1 MVCTFTPE
9 CATESPGGLIKCKL
23 LIPIPEFMIQWV
35 WAGTQVLA
43 FLEFPGII
51 DAIGQGII
59 DAIGYFENPWSKTII
74 KLNLHICIELL
85 KYSRFFYFLLL
96 VILTS
101 LQRWRGFWWCHW
113 VKWGSG
119 KVSQLPQVDR
129 VSDRPQVCLQSLPVP
144 CLSPAEDKSWQPILG
159 LQVKINE
166 ALGWKGNSCY
176 QEAPDSKQI
185 LFAQS
190 RGKQGRNG
198 SARLSDVKTK
208 ETYKP
213 CKITT

>member
-51 DAIGQGII
+51 DAIG
-59 DAIGYFENPWSKTII
+59 YFENPWSKTII

-85 KYSRFFYFLLL
+85 KYSRYFYFLLL

-129 VSDRPQVCLQSLPVP
+129 VSDRPQAALSMPAIMENSAMATGLEEVSFHFNPKEGQCQRVFKLPHN
-144 CLSPAEDKSWQPILG
+144 CTH
-159 LQVKINE
+159 
-166 ALGWKGNSCY
+166 
-176 QEAPDSKQI
+176 
-185 LFAQS
+185 F
-190 RGKQGRNG
+190 
-198 SARLSDVKTK
+198 TF
-208 ETYKP
+208 
-213 CKITT
+213 

>member
-51 DAIGQGII
+51 DAIG
-59 DAIGYFENPWSKTII
+59 YFENPWSKTII

-85 KYSRFFYFLLL
+85 KYSRYFYFLLL

-159 LQVKINE
+159 LQVEWGSATRRGRIWARIQAHYASLAYREEPGTQAKLPKINCM
-166 ALGWKGNSCY
+166 AKSKGPS
-176 QEAPDSKQI
+176 PF
-185 LFAQS
+185 LV
-190 RGKQGRNG
+190 
-198 SARLSDVKTK
+198 LSLSNTV
-208 ETYKP
+208 
-213 CKITT
+213 